1 MIDIYFDGLN
11 LKKVEELD
19 EAYKIVFSNDK
30 DESLSLV
37 LNEANFISLYYA
49 LKNRC
54 EIKRFIP
61 VRNEVVKK

>member
-1 MIDIYFDGLN
+1 MTDIYFDGLN
-11 LKKVEELD
+11 LKKVEGLD

-49 LKNRC
+49 VKNRC
-54 EIKRFIP
+54 EAKGFIP
-61 VRNEVVKK
+61 VKN